1 MFKGLI
7 NEQIEKMV
15 TTIAKNSSYCIVMLC
30 FDRQMT
36 IFSSLDIKMNKSYDE
51 WRADVVFRLCLRYTI
66 ILLFAQAYTILSQ
79 LILCEIMN
87 PISSEE
93 EFGLTKIPNRW
104 PKITS
109 IDANLHSES
118 LSPTSRT
125 RVSLTY
131 VWTFY
136 NK

>member
-51 WRADVVFRLCLRYTI
+51 WRTDVVFRLCLRYSI

-93 EFGLTKIPNRW
+93 EPTKIPNRW

-118 LSPTSRT
+118 LSTTSRT
-125 RVSLTY
+125 RVSLTN
-131 VWTFY
+131 VWAFY